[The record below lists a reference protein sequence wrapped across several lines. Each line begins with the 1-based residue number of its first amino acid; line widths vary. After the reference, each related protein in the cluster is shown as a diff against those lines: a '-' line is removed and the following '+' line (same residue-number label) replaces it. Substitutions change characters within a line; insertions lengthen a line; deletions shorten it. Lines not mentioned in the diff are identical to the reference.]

1 MKLVTALR
9 LTGRELRGSSRR
21 VVFFTLCLS
30 IGVAAVVAV
39 AGLARGL
46 DSGIR
51 SEARVLLGADLALV
65 SARPLPDQ
73 VIAAIPSLDGWQT
86 STITALA
93 TMAAAPSP
101 EAGVPGKSRLV
112 ALKTVDARF
121 PFYGN
126 VVLQPPRPL
135 ADLLDSDGVVVAPEL
150 LPRLGLRVGDTL
162 LIGQAAFTIRAVVTD
177 EPGRVNVAF
186 SLGPRVFISHAGLA
200 RTGLGQYGSRVEHRL
215 LLQAP
220 GGEGRLV
227 DALAVTLKSKLPADG
242 SVRLETVRDAQP
254 ALRGGLRRTE
264 QFLGLVALVSLL
276 VGGVGV
282 AQTLRAWLAGKLAA
296 IATLKCLGVRPREVL
311 QLYALQTVVLALLG
325 CLVGAVAG
333 TALIAI
339 VPSLLS
345 GLLPRVQLQVFQPLA
360 ILRGVALGLG
370 AALLFSLPPLISVL
384 RVPALR
390 AMRSDVEPV
399 PLGRGASLIVVSG
412 LSLGLFALAALQS
425 HSLLQ
430 GAVFSGVLAVA
441 ALVLGLAA
449 RLLQRVAE
457 PAALSATSFPL
468 RHGLKG
474 LSRPGAGTIGAI
486 VSLGLGV
493 TVVLTMYL
501 VHTRLSRELS
511 AELPTSA
518 PTSFMVDIQPDQ
530 WPLLQQRLVTWGA
543 TRIESVPIVNAR
555 LLAIDGKQVRGEAGK
570 PQEDRRD
577 WVMTREQ
584 NITYLPEL
592 APGNRIVAGALWSD
606 PSKAEISIEQD
617 FADDLGVKLG
627 DTLTFGIQGVPIDLA
642 VTSLRTIDWK
652 TFGVNFFLVAEP
664 GALDDAPQSRVTAC
678 RLPEGQDARVQDAL
692 FAEFPNVTVL
702 SIRDILDKVT
712 QIFDRVGLA
721 IRILGSFT
729 VLAGIAILGGAIS
742 AGAAR
747 RAREVA
753 LLKTLGMTRGQV
765 LKAQAVEFALAG
777 AVAGALGAIS
787 AAVLSWGI
795 LTRVMEISFEIEWWA
810 LPAALLATALLA
822 IAAGFAAS
830 LSAIRRKPIETLR
843 AE

>member
-1 MKLVTALR
+1 MTLSGTIR
-9 LTGRELRGSSRR
+9 LTIRELRGSARR
-21 VVFFTLCLS
+21 VLFFTLCLS

-65 SARPLPDQ
+65 SARPLP
-73 VIAAIPSLDGWQT
+73 APLLAEIPTQKGWKS
-86 STITALA
+86 STVTALA
-93 TMAAAPSP
+93 TMAAAATS
-101 EAGVPGKSRLV
+101 EDGVPGKSRLV
-112 ALKTVDARF
+112 ALKAVDARF

-126 VVLQPPRPL
+126 VMLQPAIAL
-135 ADLLDSDGVVVAPEL
+135 SEALDGDGVAVAPEL
-150 LPRLGLRVGDTL
+150 LPRLGLQVGERL
-162 LIGQAAFTIRAVVTD
+162 LIGNASFTIRAVVTD

-186 SLGPRVFISHAGLA
+186 SLGPRVFISEQGLT

-220 GGEGRLV
+220 DGDGARV
-227 DALAVTLKSKLPADG
+227 DGLTETLKAALPEDG
-242 SVRLETVRDAQP
+242 SVRVETFRDAQP

-264 QFLGLVALVSLL
+264 RFLGLVALVSLL

-282 AQTLRAWLAGKLAA
+282 AQTVRAWLAGKIVA

-311 QLYALQTVVLALLG
+311 QLYAVQTLVLALLG
-325 CLVGAVAG
+325 CVVGAAVG
-333 TALIAI
+333 TALLAV
-339 VPSLLS
+339 VPTMLS
-345 GLLPRVQLQVFQPLA
+345 GLLPRIQLQVFQPYA
-360 ILRGVALGLG
+360 ILRGVSLGLG
-370 AALLFSLPPLISVL
+370 AALVFALPPLMSVL

-390 AMRSDVEPV
+390 AMRSDVEPL
-399 PLGRGASLIVVSG
+399 PLGRGLTLTMIGG
-412 LSLGLFALAALQS
+412 LSLGVFVLAALQS

-430 GAVFSGVLAVA
+430 AAIFCGGLGVATLL
-441 ALVLGLAA
+441 LVSAA
-449 RLLQRVAE
+449 RLLQRFAE
-457 PAALSATSFPL
+457 SAALAAESFPL

-474 LSRPGAGTIGAI
+474 LSRPAAGTTGAI

-501 VHTRLSRELS
+501 VHTRLSRELN
-511 AELPTSA
+511 AELPATA
-518 PTSFMVDIQPDQ
+518 PTTFMIDIQPDQ
-530 WPLLQQRLVTWGA
+530 WPALQQRLEGWGA
-543 TRIESVPIVNAR
+543 KRIESVPIVNAR
-555 LLAIDGKQVRGEAGK
+555 LLAIDGVSVRGEKERA
-570 PQEDRRD
+570 QEGRRD

-584 NITYLPEL
+584 NLTYLPAL
-592 APGNRIVAGALWSD
+592 AAGNRVVEGTLWSE
-606 PSKAEISIEQD
+606 PHAAEISIEQE
-617 FADDLGVKLG
+617 FANDMGVKLG
-627 DTLTFGIQGVPIDLA
+627 DTLTFSVQGVPIDLL

-652 TFGVNFFLVAEP
+652 TFGINFFLVAEP
-664 GALDDAPQSRVTAC
+664 GALDQAPQSRVTAC
-678 RLPEGQDARVQDAL
+678 RLPADQDARVQDAL

-702 SIRDILDKVT
+702 SIREILDKIT

-742 AGAAR
+742 AGGAR

-765 LKAQAVEFALAG
+765 MKAQAVEFALIG
-777 AVAGALGAIS
+777 AVAGGLGVGS
-787 AAVLSWGI
+787 AAMLSWAV
-795 LTRVMEISFEIEWWA
+795 LTRVMELSFDIEWLA

-822 IAAGFAAS
+822 VAAGFAAS
-830 LSAIRRKPIETLR
+830 WGAVRRKPIETLR